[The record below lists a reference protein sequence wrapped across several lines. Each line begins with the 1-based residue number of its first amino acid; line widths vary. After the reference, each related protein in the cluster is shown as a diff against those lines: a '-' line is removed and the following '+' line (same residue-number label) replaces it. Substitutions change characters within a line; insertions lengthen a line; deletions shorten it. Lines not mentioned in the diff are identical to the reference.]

1 MTNTPRRPITIDDQL
16 DILQT
21 VDEVTLSPDGQVALF
36 VAGRRYDEKDKR
48 APKTIMAVPVAG
60 GAARPFSAG
69 TAVDGMPR
77 WSPDGATVAF
87 VSDRPHDLPAEAHAA
102 ATQVYLLPR
111 DGGEARRLTAVGG
124 ELHDL
129 AWAPDGSHVVL
140 LMTEPQP
147 DEDRKRDEESGG
159 AIDVEERP
167 LFWRLWAADLQNGT
181 VTPLTPEG
189 VQVWEFDLS
198 PDGHTA
204 AVVASDLPYEWSWF
218 DARLAL
224 AVLDGSALRTLYTSN
239 RQLAH
244 PRFSPHG
251 AAVAVLSCTW
261 SDRGNY
267 GGDILLVP
275 ADGGDA
281 RNLTEAQPFSAF
293 WIAWEPDGRALLASG
308 YEEGEGALRRVDVD
322 GGTGTLWR
330 AQVAIAGSQRSFS
343 RVGDTVAMSR
353 MDSTSPPDVWIAR
366 LEGASLADW
375 RRLTRLHPQTK
386 EWALGP
392 THTLRWTAPDG
403 TTIQGL
409 LALPP
414 GYREGAR
421 LPLVVIVHGGPA
433 DVHAYSFAK
442 WWTPLLAA
450 RGMAVLLPNPRG
462 STGWGTAF
470 TEANLGDMG
479 GADFGDIMVG
489 VDYVVACG
497 VADPDRLGIGGW
509 SYGGFMS
516 AWAVTQTDRFKAA
529 VMGAGI
535 ADWRSFHGV
544 TNIPTW
550 DALFYGAPGRPAD
563 PYDLSGPYV
572 RFSPLTHIDRARTPT
587 LILHGERDDCVP
599 VGQGYQFLRALRDR
613 GVPARLRI
621 YPRAKHGPNE
631 RAHERDTAR
640 QAVDWFARYLTP
652 GV

>member
-1 MTNTPRRPITIDDQL
+1 MTSATRRPITIDDQL
-16 DILQT
+16 DMLPA
-21 VDEVTLSPDGQVALF
+21 VDELTLSPDGQMALF
-36 VAGRRYDEKDKR
+36 VTGPRYDEKEKR
-48 APKTIMAVPVAG
+48 ASKTIMAVPVTG

-69 TAVDGMPR
+69 LAVDSMPR
-77 WSPDGATVAF
+77 WSPDGAMVAF
-87 VSDRPHDLPAEAHAA
+87 VSDRLHDLPAETHPAG
-102 ATQVYLLPR
+102 TQVYLLPR

-124 ELHDL
+124 EIHDL
-129 AWAPDGSHVVL
+129 AWAPDGSLLVL
-140 LMTEPQP
+140 LMTEPQS

-167 LFWRLWAADLQNGT
+167 LFWRLWAADLQNGA

-198 PDGHTA
+198 PNGGAA

-218 DARLAL
+218 DARLAVS
-224 AVLDGSALRTLYTSN
+224 ALDGSALRAIYTSN

-244 PRFSPHG
+244 PRFSPDG
-251 AAVAVLSCTW
+251 AMVAALSCTW

-267 GGDILLVP
+267 GGDVLLVP
-275 ADGGDA
+275 VDGGAA
-281 RNLTEAQPFSAF
+281 RNLTRGQPLSAF

-308 YEEGEGALRRVDVD
+308 YEEGEAALWRLDVD
-322 GGTGTLWR
+322 GGRCTLWR
-330 AQVAIAGSQRSFS
+330 AQAAIAGRQRSFS
-343 RVGDTVAMSR
+343 RAGETVAMLR
-353 MDSTSPPDVWIAR
+353 MDPASPTDVWIAP
-366 LEGASLADW
+366 LEGDSLADW
-375 RRLTRLHPQTK
+375 RRLTRLHPRTE
-386 EWALGP
+386 EWEVGP
-392 THTLRWTAPDG
+392 TQTLRWTAPDG
-403 TTIQGL
+403 SSIQGL

-414 GYREGAR
+414 AYREGAR
-421 LPLVVIVHGGPA
+421 VPLVVIVHGGPA
-433 DVHAYSFAK
+433 DLHAYSFAT

-470 TEANLGDMG
+470 VEANLGDMG
-479 GADFGDIMVG
+479 GADWGDIMAG
-489 VDYVVACG
+489 VDHAIARG
-497 VADPDRLGIGGW
+497 IADPDRLGIGGW

-535 ADWRSFHGV
+535 ADWRSFHGG

-563 PYDLSGPYV
+563 PYDLSGPYA
-572 RFSPLTHIDRARTPT
+572 RFSPLTHIDRVRTPT

-613 GVPARLRI
+613 GVPARLRV
-621 YPRAKHGPNE
+621 YPRARHGPTE
-631 RAHERDTAR
+631 RAHARDIALK
-640 QAVDWFARYLTP
+640 AVDWFAARLTP
-652 GV
+652 EA